1 MPVRPPTVEE
11 LRDIAGSLGL
21 RLTDTDL
28 ASFQG
33 LMGPLLESY
42 RVVEELGEP
51 APLAPKY
58 PRGPGRRPTPEE
70 NPLNAWY
77 WRCEIRGAADGPL
90 AGKTVAV
97 KDNVCVAGVPM
108 MNGSA
113 TLDGYVPDVDAT
125 VVARTLEAGG
135 TITGKAVCE
144 DLCCSGG
151 SFTSWCGP
159 VRNPRDPTRQAGGS
173 SSGSAALVG
182 AGAVDLAIGGDQGGS
197 IRIPSCWSGIV
208 GHKPT
213 YGLVPYTGAFP
224 LELTVD
230 HLGPMGRTVGD
241 VAAFLEVLA
250 GPDGLDPR
258 QRPDAPAERY
268 SEVLSG
274 DLAGMRVGIVD
285 EGFGW
290 EGLSEPEVDE
300 AVRDAAHRLEKAGA
314 AVTTV
319 SVPLHRDG
327 IHIFFSVVI
336 QGATELVMKGGGVG
350 SNWPGWYPPSLVESF
365 AQGLQA
371 RADDLSETIKLVAL
385 LGEYVTRSDGRRHYA
400 KGRNLVRLLRQ
411 AYDDALGLADV
422 LVMPTVPLRPTPI
435 PAPDAGREE
444 YCARAFETVFNTAPF
459 NASGHPA
466 LTVPCQPAGSLPI
479 GMMVI
484 GRHFA
489 DGQVLRVA
497 AAFEDQVGGFA

>member
-1 MPVRPPTVEE
+1 MPVRPPTIEE
-11 LRDIAGSLGL
+11 LRDIAGSFGL
-21 RLTDTDL
+21 RLTDADL

-42 RVVEELGEP
+42 RVVEEMPEP
-51 APLAPKY
+51 PMLAPRY
-58 PRGPGRRPTPEE
+58 PRTAGWRPAPEE

-77 WRCEIRGAADGPL
+77 WRCEIRGATDGPL
-90 AGKTVAV
+90 AGRTVAV

-113 TLDGYVPDVDAT
+113 TLEGYVPDVDAT
-125 VVARTLEAGG
+125 VVTRILDAGG

-151 SFTSWCGP
+151 SFTAFTGP
-159 VRNPRDPTRQAGGS
+159 VLNPRDPTRQAGGS
-173 SSGSAALVG
+173 SCGSAALLG

-213 YGLVPYTGAFP
+213 YGLVPYTGVFP

-230 HLGPMGRTVGD
+230 HAGPMGRSVAD
-241 VAAFLEVLA
+241 VAVFLEVLA
-250 GPDGLDPR
+250 GRDGLDPR
-258 QRPDAPAERY
+258 QPTDIPAERY
-268 SEVLSG
+268 SETLTGNLVG
-274 DLAGMRVGIVD
+274 VRVGIVD

-290 EGLSEPEVDE
+290 DGLSEPEVDE

-314 AVTTV
+314 EVSTV

-327 IHIFFSVVI
+327 VHIFFAVVI
-336 QGATELVMKGGGVG
+336 EGATELVMKRNGLA
-350 SNWPGWYPPSLVESF
+350 SNWNGWYPASLLDSYDR
-365 AQGLQA
+365 GLRA
-371 RADDLSETIKLVAL
+371 RADELSETIKLIAL
-385 LGEYVTRSDGRRHYA
+385 LGEHVHRNDGGRHYA
-400 KGRNLVRLLRQ
+400 KGQNLVRSLRQ
-411 AYDDALGLADV
+411 AYDDALASVDV

-435 PAPDAGREE
+435 PAPDASREE
-444 YCARAFETVFNTAPF
+444 YCARAFEPVANTAPF
-459 NASGHPA
+459 NVSGHPA

-479 GMMVI
+479 GMMII

-497 AAFEDQVGGFA
+497 AAYEEQVGGFA

>member
-1 MPVRPPTVEE
+1 MPVRPPTIEE
-11 LRDIAGSLGL
+11 LRDIAGSFGL
-21 RLTDTDL
+21 RLTDADL
-28 ASFQG
+28 VSFQG

-42 RVVEELGEP
+42 RVVDEMAEP

-58 PRGPGRRPTPEE
+58 RRTAGWRPAPEE

-77 WRCEIRGAADGPL
+77 RRCEIQGAADGPL

-113 TLDGYVPDVDAT
+113 TLEGFVPDVDAT
-125 VVARTLEAGG
+125 VVTRLLDAGG
-135 TITGKAVCE
+135 TIAGKAVCE

-151 SFTSWCGP
+151 SFTAFTGP
-159 VRNPRDPTRQAGGS
+159 VLNPRDPTRQAGGS
-173 SSGSAALVG
+173 SCGSAALVG
-182 AGAVDLAIGGDQGGS
+182 SGAVDLAIGGDQGGS

-224 LELTVD
+224 LEVTVD
-230 HLGPMGRTVGD
+230 HLGPMARTVGD
-241 VAAFLEVLA
+241 VALFLEVLA

-258 QRPDAPAERY
+258 QPAEIPPERY
-268 SEVLSG
+268 SEALTG
-274 DLAGMRVGIVD
+274 GLAGLRVGMVE

-300 AVRDAAHRLEKAGA
+300 AVRDAAYRLEKAGA
-314 AVTTV
+314 AVSSV

-327 IHIFFSVVI
+327 IHIFFAVVI
-336 QGATELVMKGGGVG
+336 GGATELVMKGNGVATN
-350 SNWPGWYPPSLVESF
+350 STGWYPASLLESF
-365 AQGLQA
+365 ARGLRA

-385 LGEYVTRSDGRRHYA
+385 LGEHVHRTEGRRHYA
-400 KGRNLVRLLRQ
+400 KGQNLVRSLRR
-411 AYDDALGLADV
+411 AYDDALGLVDV
-422 LVMPTVPLRPTPI
+422 LVMPTVPMRPTAI
-435 PAPDAGREE
+435 PAPDASREE

-466 LTVPCQPAGSLPI
+466 VSVPCQPAGSLPI
-479 GMMVI
+479 GMMIV

-497 AAFEDQVGGFA
+497 AALEDQVGGFA